1 MIGSQRQ
8 EQGTPRWAGPLQWP
22 LLGVVALLVLL
33 LLLTPS
39 LLSPGAPV
47 AGSPATQAVLVVYR
61 EARPTPMLQLIVQG
75 ASPSEYTNLSI
86 GISRPFAWPPANGG
100 HDLQFFRWANAS
112 AAVFV
117 TALDAPLPVA
127 VNVSAIY
134 SDPNGNTAYY
144 TGLYA
149 FNVTGNALVILT
161 LSPSL
166 AGQAPTSLPLAD
178 LPQPLPLALVLMGGA
193 G

>member
-1 MIGSQRQ
+1 MSGAERG
-8 EQGTPRWAGPLQWP
+8 ERGPPRYTGPLQWP

-39 LLSPGAPV
+39 LLYPGAPL

-61 EARPTPMLQLIVQG
+61 EATPAPMLQLIVQG

-86 GISRPFAWPPANGG
+86 GISRPFAWPPTHDG

-112 AAVFV
+112 EAVFV

-127 VNVSAIY
+127 VNVSASY
-134 SDPNGNTAYY
+134 SDSNGNTAYY

-149 FNVTGNALVILT
+149 FNVTGDALVILA

-166 AGQAPTSLPLAD
+166 AGQAPTSLPLAE
-178 LPQPLPLALVLMGGA
+178 LPQPLPLSVVLIGGT